1 MTTPDRPNVVF
12 IVADQMKWNTL
23 RMYSE
28 IGIEAPSLER
38 LAEEGVRFENGVT
51 PHPLCVPARVSMM
64 TSRFAHSTGSR
75 RNETLMPPGELHA
88 FRIWK
93 DLGYSTGLIGK
104 NHCFQDPSDLETIDV
119 VCELP
124 HLRPPR
130 RGITGNNRGMEWV
143 VPEDVIKAS
152 HATRVNM
159 PEQSPTVSYAVTD
172 HDLEGYSTNAI
183 TSQSE
188 AFIERVV
195 AGDKFDGV
203 GANGGNSNPFAL
215 FVSYPDPHHP
225 LEAPRKY
232 ADMVPPESVKL
243 PPLREDEFSGPEAPE
258 RNKVLQEILGLQYD
272 DEADI
277 KAAIAVYLAM
287 TRMVDDGVGRI
298 LDKLDELGLRDNTII
313 VFTADHGDFA
323 GEHNMLGK
331 GGLFYDAM
339 IRVPY
344 IVSWPGGGVP
354 QNVVDESMVNTID
367 ILPTIL
373 QLSGVVDFNA
383 SPAINQGDEL
393 APAGPRVAPEFES
406 DLINPENMRRFQ
418 GRPVP
423 TVTSAKPRA
432 ATYSEYGT
440 GGPPFTM
447 ELLNK
452 MPATNGFATVI
463 DSLWMREAEGRRK
476 MARTPEWKYV
486 TDPDEGPIVM
496 TPGTSTARK
505 GDELYD
511 LVNDPWELY
520 NVALDPA
527 NIAVISSMR
536 ALLNEWMMDT
546 EDPNPVPLPVIIGRQ
561 HRAWFDPGE
570 TENRW

>member
-1 MTTPDRPNVVF
+1 MSTPSHPNVIF

-23 RMYSE
+23 QMYSE
-28 IGIEAPSLER
+28 YGIEAPSLER
-38 LAEEGVRFENGVT
+38 LASEGVRFENGVT

-64 TSRFAHSTGSR
+64 TSRYAHSTGSR

-93 DLGYSTGLIGK
+93 DLGYTTGLIGK
-104 NHCFQDPSDLETIDV
+104 NHCFEDPSDLEMIDV

-124 HLRPPR
+124 HLRQPKP
-130 RGITGNNRGMEWV
+130 GITGNNRGMEWV
-143 VPEDVIKAS
+143 LPEDVIRAS

-188 AFIERVV
+188 AFIERAV
-195 AGDKFDGV
+195 AGDKFDGA
-203 GANGGNSNPFAL
+203 GANDGEPNPFAL

-225 LEAPRKY
+225 LEVPRKY

-298 LDKLDELGLRDNTII
+298 LDKLDELGLRENTIV

-323 GEHNMLGK
+323 GEHNMIGK
-331 GGLFYDAM
+331 GGVFYDAM

-373 QLSGVVDFNA
+373 QLSGIVDFTA
-383 SPAINQGDEL
+383 SPAINEGDEL
-393 APAGPRVAPEFES
+393 APAGPRVAPEYES
-406 DLINPENMRRFQ
+406 DLINSENMRRFQ

-423 TVTSAKPRA
+423 TVTPSKPRA
-432 ATYSEYGT
+432 AAYSEYGT

-476 MARTPEWKYV
+476 MARTTEWKYV
-486 TDPDEGPIVM
+486 TDPYEGPITM

-520 NVALDPA
+520 NVAVDPA
-527 NIAVISSMR
+527 NVGVISSMR
-536 ALLNEWMMDT
+536 ALLNEWMMET

-561 HRAWFDPGE
+561 HKAWFDPSE
-570 TENRW
+570 AENRG